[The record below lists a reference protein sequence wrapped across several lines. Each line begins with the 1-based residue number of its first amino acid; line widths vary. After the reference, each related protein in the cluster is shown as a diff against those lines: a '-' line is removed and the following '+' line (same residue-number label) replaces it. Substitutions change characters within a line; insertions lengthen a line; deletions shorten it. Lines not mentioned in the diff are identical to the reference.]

1 MYHRGPMSAKKKS
14 VLRTVRLSQELEAL
28 LQADAESKRTS
39 LNALITTILMRYAE
53 WDRFADKF
61 GVVTLSADLFRAL
74 IEGSSDVELERIAN
88 DFGPRLPNEAMLFW
102 FKKADLDTFLRYLS
116 LNSRYGN
123 LGEYELEVD
132 GRNHKISIRHDYGE
146 NWSKFLRFF
155 LGSILEKSLGLAPR
169 FRVTR
174 NGVLISFTVP

>member
-1 MYHRGPMSAKKKS
+1 MYYRPMNARKKS
-14 VLRTVRLSQELEAL
+14 VLRTVRLSGELEGL

-39 LNALITTILMRYAE
+39 LNGLITSILVRYAE

-74 IEGSSDVELERIAN
+74 IESVGETDLERIAN
-88 DFGPRLPNEAMLFW
+88 DFGARLPNEAMLFW

-123 LGEYELEVD
+123 LGAFEEEVD
-132 GRNHKISIRHDYGE
+132 GRTHRISIRHDHGE

-155 LGSILEKSLGLAPR
+155 LGSILEKSLGIAPR
-169 FRVTR
+169 FRVSK
-174 NGVLISFTVP
+174 NGVLISFTAP